1 MAAQGW
7 DVDLDMNVLQ
17 SFDSVDNCKE
27 FVHIPDEKRQKLDAK
42 SLECVLVGWSE
53 SKQAYRLLQRSS
65 GHILESRDVVFNKEL
80 PDELPH
86 HVTRC
91 PTAPALDSTV
101 DVKGRNRNSDAG
113 ADTGDAKAGDIL
125 GQVGDGHANHATAL
139 RDDPQTYKE
148 AMSRPDADMWKAA
161 CAEEL
166 LAFAKAE
173 LYDGVEC
180 PQNRKVVGC
189 KWMFHI
195 KRGAGGSIKWGKKRG
210 VREGEQIAAERSEVA
225 ICD

>member
-1 MAAQGW
+1 M
-7 DVDLDMNVLQ
+7 
-17 SFDSVDNCKE
+17 
-27 FVHIPDEKRQKLDAK
+27 
-42 SLECVLVGWSE
+42 
-53 SKQAYRLLQRSS
+53 
-65 GHILESRDVVFNKEL
+65 
-80 PDELPH
+80 
-86 HVTRC
+86 
-91 PTAPALDSTV
+91 
-101 DVKGRNRNSDAG
+101 DVKGRNGDSDAG

-189 KWMFHI
+189 KWVFKI
-195 KRGAGGSIKWGKKRG
+195 KRGPD
-210 VREGEQIAAERSEVA
+210 GEYKARLIAKGFTQVEDVDYDETFAPVTKFST
-225 ICD
+225 ICTLLALAAANDLEIHQMDVK

>member
-53 SKQAYRLLQRSS
+53 SKRAYHLLQRSS

-86 HVTRC
+86 HVTVNVGPVPY
-91 PTAPALDSTV
+91 PTPLLPLS
-101 DVKGRNRNSDAG
+101 SD
-113 ADTGDAKAGDIL
+113 
-125 GQVGDGHANHATAL
+125 
-139 RDDPQTYKE
+139 
-148 AMSRPDADMWKAA
+148 
-161 CAEEL
+161 C
-166 LAFAKAE
+166 
-173 LYDGVEC
+173 
-180 PQNRKVVGC
+180 
-189 KWMFHI
+189 
-195 KRGAGGSIKWGKKRG
+195 
-210 VREGEQIAAERSEVA
+210 
-225 ICD
+225 

>member
-1 MAAQGW
+1 M
-7 DVDLDMNVLQ
+7 
-17 SFDSVDNCKE
+17 
-27 FVHIPDEKRQKLDAK
+27 
-42 SLECVLVGWSE
+42 
-53 SKQAYRLLQRSS
+53 
-65 GHILESRDVVFNKEL
+65 
-80 PDELPH
+80 
-86 HVTRC
+86 
-91 PTAPALDSTV
+91 
-101 DVKGRNRNSDAG
+101 DVKGRNGDSDAG

-195 KRGAGGSIKWGKKRG
+195 KRGAGGSIEWYKARLVAQGFTQVEGVDYSETFAPISKFASICTLLTLAALFDLEVDQMDIKSVFLNGKLDEEIFMAPPPGSSCSEGFVWRLFKVLYG
-210 VREGEQIAAERSEVA
+210 LKQASREWYKMI
-225 ICD
+225 